1 MGAVPNSN
9 QLTACVVRGIL
20 KDYFDVFTLHVA
32 SNVGTCL
39 VTYTKLFCILMGH
52 RLAWSLKFC
61 DITVEFDLQG
71 AIQLCVCC

>member
-20 KDYFDVFTLHVA
+20 KDYFDA

-52 RLAWSLKFC
+52 RFAWSLKFC